1 MASTENKEGMEKKK
15 VVIEQL
21 EEDDEFEEF
30 ETEEWPKEKE
40 VQEAHKWAVDWD
52 DDLAD
57 DDFISQLRAELK
69 RN

>member
-30 ETEEWPKEKE
+30 ETEGE
-40 VQEAHKWAVDWD
+40 HC
-52 DDLAD
+52 
-57 DDFISQLRAELK
+57 
-69 RN
+69 

>member
-52 DDLAD
+52 DDLA
-57 DDFISQLRAELK
+57 
-69 RN
+69 